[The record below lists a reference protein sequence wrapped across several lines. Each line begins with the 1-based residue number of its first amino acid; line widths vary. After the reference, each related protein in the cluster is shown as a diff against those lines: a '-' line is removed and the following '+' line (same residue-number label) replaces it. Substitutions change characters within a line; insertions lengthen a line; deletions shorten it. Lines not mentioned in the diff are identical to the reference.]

1 MLCGM
6 DDLLTTVEAC
16 RLAGVGPTAIK
27 RWADGGRLQCV
38 RTAGGHRRFRRSELQ
53 ALLRTLAPQS
63 AAPGEW
69 DEWIDALLDQEGPF
83 LVEALLLKERAKQG
97 SWTRV
102 AGRVGA
108 LLAEVG
114 DRWARGS
121 LTVAEEHMASDRLR
135 RALTRVVESIPLQPG
150 SPACLMAA
158 AEGDTHTGGLALTE
172 LTLRE
177 AGWRVIWAGAPMP
190 VEELVTAIR
199 QWRPRMVALSA
210 SVASKPSALL
220 AEAARVAEACRAHG
234 AVLALGGRGHWPAI
248 PVESG
253 RRFEDFESFASFAA
267 ATAAAA
273 SRAAR

>member
-1 MLCGM
+1 MGE
-6 DDLLTTVEAC
+6 LLTTVEAC

-53 ALLRTLAPQS
+53 ALLRTLSPQPVAPR
-63 AAPGEW
+63 EW
-69 DEWIDALLDQEGPF
+69 DEWIDALLDREGPF
-83 LVEALLLKERAKQG
+83 LVEALLLKARATEG
-97 SWTRV
+97 TWTKV

-121 LTVAEEHMASDRLR
+121 LTVAEEHVISDRLR
-135 RALTRVVESIPLQPG
+135 RALTRVIESIPVP
-150 SPACLMAA
+150 PNAPVCLLAA
-158 AEGDTHTGGLALTE
+158 AEGDAHTGGLALTE

-190 VEELVTAIR
+190 VEELVAAIR
-199 QWRPRMVALSA
+199 RWQPRMVALSA

-220 AEAARVAEACRAHG
+220 AEAARVAEACRAQG
-234 AVLALGGRGHWPAI
+234 AVLALGGRGHWPAV
-248 PVESG
+248 PADAG
-253 RRFEDFESFASFAA
+253 CRFDDFESFAAFAA
-267 ATAAAA
+267 SQA
-273 SRAAR
+273 SR